1 MNPETLKKIKRIEIT
16 TRKVVNDVM
25 TGNYKSQFKGH
36 GVQFSEH
43 RVYTPGDDVRHIDW
57 KVSARTRDLL
67 IKKFEEERELTVL
80 ILVDV
85 SKSGEFGSTTKT
97 KSEAIAELSGI
108 LAYAATQTGDRVG
121 MVLFGGA
128 IEKVIPPKKGRHH
141 VMRLIDAVLETRSS
155 VGSTALALALES
167 AGRLMKHSGVIFILS
182 DFIAPDYENPMKR
195 LSRKHDVVALHV
207 SDERE
212 YQIPNVGTVLLK
224 NPETGEETYVD
235 TGSFRFKKWFEEL
248 VQSRK
253 KREDAA
259 FVSGH
264 LDHLRIQTRDDYVE
278 ALVRFFRIRALK
290 RR

>member
-1 MNPETLKKIKRIEIT
+1 
-16 TRKVVNDVM
+16 M